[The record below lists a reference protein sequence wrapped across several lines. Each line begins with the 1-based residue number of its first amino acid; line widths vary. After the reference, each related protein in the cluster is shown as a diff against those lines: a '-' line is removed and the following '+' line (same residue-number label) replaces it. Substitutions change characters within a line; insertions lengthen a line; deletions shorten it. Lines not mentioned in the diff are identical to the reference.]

1 MEMKAVY
8 SRPKYLRPMLTYYC
22 AGCQHGI
29 VSKLLTELA
38 EEMDIAGN
46 LAVCYGIGCYV
57 AGLMNVDLDM
67 FPALH
72 GRGCAVATGFK
83 RCRLEQLVIT
93 YQGDGDCASI
103 GLGDTL
109 QAAARGENI
118 TTIMVNNQNYG
129 CTGGQLAPTTP
140 LGMVTNT
147 SPYGRSV
154 EAQGY
159 PIHMAELVAQMDGC
173 RFSARGALT
182 TPAQIRKSKEYLRRA
197 ITLQQQGQGYTFVEL
212 LSACPSTYKVPFDQV
227 REFQEKNVFPIFD
240 QGVFKDE

>member
-1 MEMKAVY
+1 MKAVY

-83 RCRLEQLVIT
+83 RCRPEQLVIRGT
-93 YQGDGDCASI
+93 ATARQSVWAIPYRQ
-103 GLGDTL
+103 
-109 QAAARGENI
+109 QHAAK
-118 TTIMVNNQNYG
+118 
-129 CTGGQLAPTTP
+129 
-140 LGMVTNT
+140 T
-147 SPYGRSV
+147 SP
-154 EAQGY
+154 
-159 PIHMAELVAQMDGC
+159 
-173 RFSARGALT
+173 
-182 TPAQIRKSKEYLRRA
+182 
-197 ITLQQQGQGYTFVEL
+197 
-212 LSACPSTYKVPFDQV
+212 PSW
-227 REFQEKNVFPIFD
+227 
-240 QGVFKDE
+240 

>member
-83 RCRLEQLVIT
+83 RCRPEQLVIT

-159 PIHMAELVAQMDGC
+159 PIHMANGWLPLC
-173 RFSARGALT
+173 RPRRTDDAGTDPQVQGISPPRHYIAAAGTGLHVRGASQCL
-182 TPAQIRKSKEYLRRA
+182 PLYV
-197 ITLQQQGQGYTFVEL
+197 QGPL
-212 LSACPSTYKVPFDQV
+212 
-227 REFQEKNVFPIFD
+227 
-240 QGVFKDE
+240 

>member
-83 RCRLEQLVIT
+83 RCRPEQLVIT

-154 EAQGY
+154 EAQG
-159 PIHMAELVAQMDGC
+159 L
-173 RFSARGALT
+173 R
-182 TPAQIRKSKEYLRRA
+182 YLLRVVWR
-197 ITLQQQGQGYTFVEL
+197 
-212 LSACPSTYKVPFDQV
+212 
-227 REFQEKNVFPIFD
+227 
-240 QGVFKDE
+240 

>member
-83 RCRLEQLVIT
+83 RCRPRPESR
-93 YQGDGDCASI
+93 AKS
-103 GLGDTL
+103 
-109 QAAARGENI
+109 R
-118 TTIMVNNQNYG
+118 
-129 CTGGQLAPTTP
+129 
-140 LGMVTNT
+140 
-147 SPYGRSV
+147 GRS
-154 EAQGY
+154 
-159 PIHMAELVAQMDGC
+159 
-173 RFSARGALT
+173 T
-182 TPAQIRKSKEYLRRA
+182 
-197 ITLQQQGQGYTFVEL
+197 
-212 LSACPSTYKVPFDQV
+212 
-227 REFQEKNVFPIFD
+227 
-240 QGVFKDE
+240 